1 MGEYKIEINYFFQ
14 YIFNCI
20 MNISDIKTFFST
32 SLKKDNESTNK
43 IREIILSNI
52 KCIPIEFLEDKEY
65 GDLWNK
71 LIKEWD
77 SQIVVI
83 SEGITYTSYKIKHK
97 GGKQNNHDFIVS
109 FYNDTI
115 LVKEEKIEFK
125 YGSSS
130 INKTPQVLSISSN
143 DFPLGSIPY
152 TEFYYENYLDEYIAC
167 DTMITEPKPLLKIYL
182 REIKKYKV
190 THPFFIQIKNRNH
203 YNKQEKYSIV
213 KKSIREYL
221 LHYSSLIDIPIFYE
235 KIKSTQDK
243 KIFILW
249 NNGKFIVEKIDR
261 YIEEESSSITFK
273 SIENENMIEL
283 RSSNGII
290 YQLLL
295 RWANTTGILNPTW
308 KIGVKSL

>member
-1 MGEYKIEINYFFQ
+1 
-14 YIFNCI
+14 
-20 MNISDIKTFFST
+20 
-32 SLKKDNESTNK
+32 
-43 IREIILSNI
+43 
-52 KCIPIEFLEDKEY
+52 
-65 GDLWNK
+65 
-71 LIKEWD
+71 
-77 SQIVVI
+77 
-83 SEGITYTSYKIKHK
+83 
-97 GGKQNNHDFIVS
+97 
-109 FYNDTI
+109 
-115 LVKEEKIEFK
+115 
-125 YGSSS
+125 
-130 INKTPQVLSISSN
+130 
-143 DFPLGSIPY
+143 
-152 TEFYYENYLDEYIAC
+152 
-167 DTMITEPKPLLKIYL
+167 MITEPKPLLKIYL

-221 LHYSSLIDIPIFYE
+221 LRYSSLIDIPIFYE